1 MIINMGDMDLFGY
14 IKVDSANLLGKEY
27 EAYKGIYCTLCKQ
40 LGKEYSVFARFILS
54 YDCTFYAMLGLD
66 LCQEPPCFKEG
77 RCRFNPF
84 KKCYYADTKT
94 KAFSLAA
101 ALSVISAYYK
111 LKDNLLDS
119 PWYKR
124 IIYRLVQPFFASWR
138 KNAAKKYPEIDI
150 SVSKMMEEQLKAEND
165 PDCVLDRAAQPT
177 ADMLGE
183 MCALLTEEI
192 PLRDNLDQNTTK
204 RVFQTLGYYMGR
216 WIYLIDAADDY
227 EKDKKHHNFNPFLLP
242 NTDDS
247 VENIRGNLNHA
258 LSEALLSYGLYE
270 KGRYDNII
278 NNVLCVSCVNIQ
290 NKILSGFQTDIT
302 EA

>member
-77 RCRFNPF
+77 ICRFNPF
-84 KKCYYADTKT
+84 KKCHYADTKT

-138 KNAAKKYPEIDI
+138 KKAAKKYPEIDI

-192 PLRDNLDQNTTK
+192 PLRNNLDQNTTK

-227 EKDKKHHNFNPFLLP
+227 EKDIKHHNFNPFLLP

-270 KGRYDNII
+270 KGRYDSII